1 MDMKTGFVNGG
12 SFRFHRSKESTLW
25 KSIETEYADKL
36 ASASPLK
43 KLQIKFQM
51 QREFLRRRKEGHQ
64 PSPGT
69 LW

>member
-1 MDMKTGFVNGG
+1 MDMKTGFVPSGPFK
-12 SFRFHRSKESTLW
+12 FRRSKASTVW
-25 KSIETEYADKL
+25 KSIEREHADEL

-43 KLQIKFQM
+43 KLRIKIQM
-51 QREFLRRRKEGHQ
+51 QREFLCRSKEGHR